1 MAIYFAPL
9 EGITTYIYRNA
20 FHHVYGGAD
29 KYFTPFITSAT
40 MSHREQM
47 DTLPEHNSEITVVP
61 QILTNRV
68 DEFLDIA
75 KRLHDL
81 GYETVNL
88 NLGCPSGTV
97 VSKKRGSG
105 FLSVPDDLH
114 RFLDEIFDGCECNI
128 SIKTRIGLSSLD
140 EWEAILKVYQQIPME
155 ELIIH
160 PRLQKEFY
168 KGTPHL
174 EAFTLAKEMLPKT
187 KLCYNGDIH
196 NIASYEN
203 VMEQVAP
210 TDIML
215 GRGLI
220 AKPELLGVIAGESA
234 EDATLDVARFT
245 KFHNEIYTAYCD
257 EMSGPSP
264 TLFKMKEL
272 WTYWIHN
279 FPGEEKTL
287 KRLLKTKKLAEY
299 EGIVGEL
306 LHSLD
311 D

>member
-9 EGITTYIYRNA
+9 EGITTYIFRNA
-20 FHHVYGGAD
+20 FHRFYGGAD

-47 DTLPEHNSEITVVP
+47 DTLPEHNRDIHVIP

-68 DEFLDIA
+68 DEFVDIA
-75 KRLHDL
+75 KRLHAL

-105 FLSVPDDLH
+105 FLSVPQDLH
-114 RFLDEIFDGCECNI
+114 RFLDEIFETCDCNI
-128 SIKTRIGLSSLD
+128 SIKTRIGVASLD
-140 EWEAILKVYQQIPME
+140 EWERILKVYQQIPME

-174 EAFTLAKEMLPKT
+174 EAFALAKEMLPDMR
-187 KLCYNGDIH
+187 LCYNGDITSPD
-196 NIASYEN
+196 SYKT
-203 VMEQVAP
+203 VVGQVAP
-210 TDIML
+210 SDVML

-220 AKPELLGVIAGESA
+220 SRPQLLEEIREPGLTDVFFDA
-234 EDATLDVARFT
+234 ERFRQ
-245 KFHNEIYTAYCD
+245 FHDEIYEGYRR
-257 EMSGPSP
+257 EMSGPTP

-272 WTYWIHN
+272 WTYWICN

-287 KRLLKTKKLAEY
+287 KKILKAKKLEDY
-299 EGIVGEL
+299 ETIVSCL
-306 LHSLD
+306 FPR
-311 D
+311 

>member
-20 FHHVYGGAD
+20 FHHFYGGAD

-47 DTLPEHNSEITVVP
+47 DTLPDHNKNVSVVP
-61 QILTNRV
+61 QILTNRT
-68 DEFLDIA
+68 DEFVDIA
-75 KRLHDL
+75 KRLNGL
-81 GYETVNL
+81 GYHTINL

-114 RFLDEIFDGCECNI
+114 RFLDEIFEACDCNI
-128 SIKTRIGLSSLD
+128 SIKTRIGVASLD
-140 EWEAILKVYQQIPME
+140 EWEMILKVYAQMPME

-168 KGTPHL
+168 KGAPHP
-174 EAFTLAKEMLPKT
+174 EAFALAKEMLPGT
-187 KLCYNGDIH
+187 RLCYNGDI
-196 NIASYEN
+196 NTVDNYNAI
-203 VMEQVAP
+203 VGQVAP
-210 TDIML
+210 TDVML

-220 AKPELLGVIAGESA
+220 ARPQLLEEIQGSA
-234 EDATLDVARFT
+234 LADSPFDVERFRQ
-245 KFHNEIYTAYCD
+245 FHNEIYEGYCN

-264 TLFKMKEL
+264 VLFKMKEL
-272 WTYWIHN
+272 WTYWIRN

-287 KRLLKTKKLAEY
+287 KKILKAKKLKDY
-299 EGIVGEL
+299 EEIVNL
-306 LHSLD
+306 NIF
-311 D
+311 